1 MATTNA
7 HATIGQASL
16 ISIGVS
22 SSLITSVRATS
33 LVILLMLSLVLVSA
47 LLATR
52 PPIASVE
59 QSWTRITISNPV
71 ALR

>member
-7 HATIGQASL
+7 HATIGQASP

-22 SSLITSVRATS
+22 SSLITAVRATS
-33 LVILLMLSLVLVSA
+33 LVILLMLSLALVSA

-52 PPIASVE
+52 SPFATVE
-59 QSWTRITISNPV
+59 QSWTRITQSNPA
-71 ALR
+71 AL